1 MLSAFLKE
9 VCARFVDLLGI
20 LVMEEKTEVNI
31 SKQNSSN
38 EIKKDKLNTQLVS
51 IVKELIQCYKDKVEL
66 ENTPAWI
73 KLVTIDN
80 LCELG
85 YHFFQCFELLSLF
98 DESLFENAI
107 GKFIDL
113 LLPAFPPLPSIEQ
126 DSPEELTE
134 EQTLRRKCIAELKN
148 LSQSLYTYC
157 DTVSEDEVSSHY
169 GIRTIQQY
177 IHLLKSTLRNMHYI
191 QYSSRN
197 SVPETAEAEI
207 QSEVRENQA
216 NPVNEEGEPVV
227 YEGESERPIEAT
239 TQSIMYSTEDIM
251 APPSVI
257 SEIHSQI
264 FNRAPNGPRGLAD
277 ESNRQS
283 SHRSSHRRSSKRSE
297 KKEEEEKKENEP
309 AEEKEEED
317 GTATERTEEK
327 EKDQKEN
334 DRSKYIVYSVNSNEP
349 DYGQTSIPEPALDY
363 IMENFHSFVIYEANG
378 EITCKDTQNI
388 LNRLRTLRHSKKLD
402 DKGGFSMNG
411 GVIRYRD
418 RHGNGAGGRSMMRDI
433 VDRRIPGKRIRD
445 TEASA
450 DGTNGPTNRRRYK
463 RAPDVVF
470 GGRDGVIYPSQ
481 FANRLRRNGN
491 GNENENENKD
501 GNGNENENEEADW
514 SSSESSDS
522 EFLDHTTPEE
532 LLSYMMFNPMTVT
545 SIYDQIPLDNYVPT
559 ECPVSNK
566 HAQNMIQIH
575 IIKCTT

>member
-31 SKQNSSN
+31 PKQNSSN
-38 EIKKDKLNTQLVS
+38 ELKKDKLNTQLVS
-51 IVKELIQCYKDKVEL
+51 IVKELIKCYKDKVEL

-98 DESLFENAI
+98 DETLIETTFV
-107 GKFIDL
+107 KFMDL

-134 EQTLRRKCIAELKN
+134 EQTELRKYLAELKN

-157 DTVSEDEVSSHY
+157 DTASVDEVHSHY

-177 IHLLKSTLRNMHYI
+177 IHLLKSTLRNMHYT

-207 QSEVRENQA
+207 QSEVRDNQA
-216 NPVNEEGEPVV
+216 NPVTEESEPVV
-227 YEGESERPIEAT
+227 YEGESERPIEVTA
-239 TQSIMYSTEDIM
+239 QSVMYSAEDIM
-251 APPSVI
+251 APSSVI

-264 FNRAPNGPRGLAD
+264 FNRAPNGTRGLAD
-277 ESNRQS
+277 DSNRQS
-283 SHRSSHRRSSKRSE
+283 AHGRSQRSSSKRSE
-297 KKEEEEKKENEP
+297 KKEGEEKKENEP

-317 GTATERTEEK
+317 GTAAERKEEK
-327 EKDQKEN
+327 GKDQKEN
-334 DRSKYIVYSVNSNEP
+334 DRSKYIVYSVNSNES

-388 LNRLRTLRHSKKLD
+388 LNRLRTLRQSEKLD
-402 DKGGFSMNG
+402 DKGGFSMSG

-418 RHGNGAGGRSMMRDI
+418 RHGSGAGGRSMMRDI
-433 VDRRIPGKRIRD
+433 ADRRIPGKRIRD

-450 DGTNGPTNRRRYK
+450 DGTNGPTNRRSYK
-463 RAPDVVF
+463 RTPDVLF

-481 FANRLRRNGN
+481 FANRLRRNEN
-491 GNENENENKD
+491 EEDDGNENEED
-501 GNGNENENEEADW
+501 DGNENEKDDW
-514 SSSESSDS
+514 NSSESSDS
-522 EFLDHTTPEE
+522 EFSDHTTPEE

-545 SIYDQIPLDNYVPT
+545 SINDQIPLDNYVLT

-566 HAQNMIQIH
+566 HAQNMIQIL